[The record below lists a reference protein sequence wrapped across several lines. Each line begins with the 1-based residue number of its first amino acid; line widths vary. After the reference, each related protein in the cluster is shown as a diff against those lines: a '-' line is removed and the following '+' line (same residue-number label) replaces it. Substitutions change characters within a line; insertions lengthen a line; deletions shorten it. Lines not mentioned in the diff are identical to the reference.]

1 MEIPSRDM
9 AAMVIVK
16 LYKGAWITMIFVQM
30 TRKTTAQTGGHAFT
44 YNRGK
49 ERICM
54 HAKHHQNSDAKNT
67 ICITS
72 LCMVI

>member
-16 LYKGAWITMIFVQM
+16 LYKGAYVDYMIFLQT
-30 TRKTTAQTGGHAFT
+30 TRNTTAQTGGHAFT

-54 HAKHHQNSDAKNT
+54 PS
-67 ICITS
+67 ITKTV
-72 LCMVI
+72 M